1 MSKLQTTSSTLE
13 QSLVG
18 LHTDSPS
25 SKEWFYDSV
34 ISILS
39 NDKLSFYRKSDI
51 IAEVFL
57 ELDSRLDY
65 IKEKQIHLASMKKQI
80 ESAKDIGKSQV
91 GKALLSLGVDKL
103 EGLSVVSSISVT
115 KESTSTKATLEILDE
130 QALLNGGFFT
140 VVLDKE
146 AVQQALLSSDQ
157 RHEVQEYADMNITTT
172 TKPTT
177 IRINKRKSLTTDDSL
192 QQIQVA

>member
-1 MSKLQTTSSTLE
+1 MQLQTISSTLE
-13 QSLVG
+13 QSIVN
-18 LHTDSPS
+18 LHTDSSS

-57 ELDSRLDY
+57 ELDSKLDY
-65 IKEKQIHLASMKKQI
+65 IKEQQKHLASMKKKI
-80 ESAKDIGKSQV
+80 ESATAIGKSQV
-91 GKALLSLGVDKL
+91 GKALLSLGVEKL

-177 IRINKRKSLTTDDSL
+177 IRINKRKSVTTDDS
-192 QQIQVA
+192 IQHIQAA